1 MVKESQQV
9 FASSSGRLPFMK
21 ARDSETEESIET
33 GKSPTDELNTALLEH
48 CSEVKTKHSPLND
61 TAQIFHADGVQSC
74 ELNVSASDSQDVT
87 VDDKSDIQ
95 DFHPSD
101 DDASNPFNNLL
112 LFSDSENDNPSTSKA
127 TKRKGC
133 KIKSKQKPKKPERKI
148 PDSFIAV
155 RFSSPEVKA
164 KIQLA
169 QQSMVESD
177 KKLKPTLI
185 SLAKLHVTL
194 LTLQLSNEILIDK
207 YVHIMA

>member
-1 MVKESQQV
+1 
-9 FASSSGRLPFMK
+9 MK
-21 ARDSETEESIET
+21 ARDGETEESIEVD
-33 GKSPTDELNTALLEH
+33 KSHTDKLNTALLEH
-48 CSEVKTKHSPLND
+48 CSEVKTKYSPLND
-61 TAQIFHADGVQSC
+61 TAQILRIEHTDGVQSH
-74 ELNVSASDSQDVT
+74 ELNVSVSQDVT
-87 VDDKSDIQ
+87 VDDKNDIHNEE
-95 DFHPSD
+95 DFLPSD
-101 DDASNPFNNLL
+101 DDASNPFSNLL

-127 TKRKGC
+127 AKRKGH

-148 PDSFIAV
+148 PDSFVAV

-169 QQSMVESD
+169 QENMVESD

-194 LTLQLSNEILIDK
+194 LTLQLSNETLIDK